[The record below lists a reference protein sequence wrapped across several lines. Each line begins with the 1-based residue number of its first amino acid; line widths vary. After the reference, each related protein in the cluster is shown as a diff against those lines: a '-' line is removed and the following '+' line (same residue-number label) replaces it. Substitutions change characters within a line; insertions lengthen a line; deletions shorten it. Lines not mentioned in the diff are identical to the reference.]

1 MSEYEKRKTKKGHS
15 LQVTCI
21 VFIIFYISSYIY
33 TKIQSNLLYVR
44 KTKNEKK
51 ETPGYI
57 ANRTTCI
64 VFIMI

>member
-1 MSEYEKRKTKKGHS
+1 MYEYEKRKTKRDIYYKLHVLYS
-15 LQVTCI
+15 YSFTVVVT
-21 VFIIFYISSYIY
+21 YIQKFGLIY
-33 TKIQSNLLYVR
+33 YMSGKR
-44 KTKNEKK
+44 KTKK